1 MEKSIAT
8 PQPSTAAG
16 GMALITL
23 AALTWGTIGVAVDLL
38 YGLAETN
45 PLSVGLLRLLL
56 AAPAMLIACRLV
68 VGPGMLRITRR
79 HLAVMALIGAAFAGY
94 QVCYFAAILRLG
106 VATAVLI
113 NICSAPVITAL
124 LARAVLGERL
134 SRSVLLAMGGALL
147 GTALLVGGAPAAASL
162 DDLLIGAS
170 LALGAGLCYSV
181 VGLGSRAVAPHY
193 HPLQPLAVAF
203 SLGAILLLPAALA
216 GGLILSYPPAGWG
229 LLIYL
234 GVVPTA
240 LAYVLYLRGLRS
252 VPATVAATISLL
264 EPLGSTLLAVAL
276 LGERLGGVA
285 IIGAALLLASMGLL
299 YSQGKR

>member
-1 MEKSIAT
+1 MKPSIAT

-23 AALTWGTIGVAVDLL
+23 AAFTWSTIGVAVDLL

-68 VGPGMLRITRR
+68 VGRGCLRIERR

-94 QVCYFAAILRLG
+94 QICYFAAIPRLG

-134 SRSVLLAMGGALL
+134 TPTVLAAMAGAVL
-147 GTALLVGGAPAAASL
+147 GTALLVGGAPEAASQS
-162 DDLLIGAS
+162 DLLIGAA
-170 LALGAGLCYSV
+170 LAFGAGICYSV

-203 SLGAILLLPAALA
+203 SLGALLLLPMALA

-240 LAYVLYLRGLRS
+240 LAYVFYLRGLRS
-252 VPATVAATISLL
+252 VPATVAATVSLL
-264 EPLGSTLLAVAL
+264 EPLGSTLLAVVL
-276 LGERLGGVA
+276 LGERLGGTA

-299 YSQGKR
+299 YRGKR

>member
-1 MEKSIAT
+1 MGKSIAT
-8 PQPSTAAG
+8 SQPATSTG
-16 GMALITL
+16 GLALITL

-38 YGLAETN
+38 YGIAETN

-134 SRSVLLAMGGALL
+134 SPTVLAAMGGAVL
-147 GTALLVGGAPAAASL
+147 GTALLVGGAPEAANQG
-162 DDLLIGAS
+162 DLLIGAA
-170 LALGAGLCYSV
+170 LAFGAGICYSV
-181 VGLGSRAVAPHY
+181 VGLGSRAVAPYY

-203 SLGAILLLPAALA
+203 SLGAILLLPAALP

-276 LGERLGGVA
+276 LGERLEGVA
-285 IIGAALLLASMGLL
+285 IIGAGLLLASMGLL
-299 YSQGKR
+299 FQGKR